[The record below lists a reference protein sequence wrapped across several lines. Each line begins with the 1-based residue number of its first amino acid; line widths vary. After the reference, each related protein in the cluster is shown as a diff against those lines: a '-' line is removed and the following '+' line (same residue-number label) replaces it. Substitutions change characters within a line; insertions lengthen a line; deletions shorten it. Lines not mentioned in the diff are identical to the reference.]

1 MCCVEHFH
9 RTGKLLCLLAPEL
22 QLTPGPQVIPDIS
35 SFARRLRD
43 ARSDLN
49 TINNDL
55 LVIRTGLGV
64 AQDDFSTFGST
75 LPTSLV
81 EAFSQIL
88 DSSDDTSERL
98 HKCFLKLSC
107 GTSPKTD
114 WLTLKNGPLVN
125 LRQDLEASRIVLDLA
140 IDYLSL

>member
-1 MCCVEHFH
+1 MRCVEHIY
-9 RTGKLLCLLAPEL
+9 RTGKPSVYLSPST
-22 QLTPGPQVIPDIS
+22 QLTWASQVIPDIS

-107 GTSPKTD
+107 GSSPKVD
-114 WLTLKNGPLVN
+114 WPALKNGPLVN

-140 IDYLSL
+140 VDYLSL